1 MSIEFTNK
9 PTTYQNQE
17 KQLSFND
24 VFGDVS
30 KPDSEPAKYDTTQ
43 PLVHLFHFHSPPA
56 HQVQPTEQV
65 QSAEHVH
72 STEPDLFH
80 FQAPQAALELFH
92 FMGQPEKSSSA
103 DAKEEKSAAKQE
115 KSTTKKPGDGSLT
128 ERIVASISSHE
139 GGFTS
144 INQNDAGYGI
154 SVGIRQWNQKTGELP
169 HLIRAWHDKHPTK
182 FKQIFGNYTP
192 SLLNEKWVR
201 DYDMAND
208 SQFMKAMQNALAD
221 KDLQRVQLEDAHRF
235 VNNTTELAKKYGFQS
250 EFGVALVCDMVNQM
264 GANGTERAL
273 AKCGIKKHEGAIEDE
288 HDAALRISR
297 VRPDGKRF
305 HNLLAQRFS
314 PVLPGVTLA

>member
-43 PLVHLFHFHSPPA
+43 PLVHLFHFH
-56 HQVQPTEQV
+56 
-65 QSAEHVH
+65 
-72 STEPDLFH
+72 
-80 FQAPQAALELFH
+80 APQAALELFH

-103 DAKEEKSAAKQE
+103 DAKEEKSKAKQ
-115 KSTTKKPGDGSLT
+115 SGDGSLT

-182 FKQIFGNYTP
+182 FKQIFGNYSP

-264 GANGTERAL
+264 GANGTERTL

-297 VRPDGKRF
+297 VRPNGKRF